1 MKKRDIYEIAIKLL
15 GIYVAFITLNQCK
28 DFLALLFFI
37 PAYKNVFDN
46 DWTILFSGF
55 VLIGTLLITYLLL
68 FKTQKIVK
76 LIAQPSDE
84 EIVNVQFSKKQ
95 LYQICLVLSG
105 ILTIVFSISEFIHVA
120 RNFSL
125 SLKDAGLQFNKI
137 HWVFPIVKVIVGV
150 LLVKFSVALSDYIND
165 KIK

>member
-37 PAYKNVFDN
+37 PDYKNVFDN

-105 ILTIVFSISEFIHVA
+105 ILTIVFSIWEFIDVA
-120 RNFSL
+120 RSFFL
-125 SLKDAGLQFNKI
+125 YLKDTGLQFNKI
-137 HWVFPIVKVIVGV
+137 HWLFPIVKAIIGG

>member
-37 PAYKNVFDN
+37 PDYKNVFDN

-125 SLKDAGLQFNKI
+125 SLKDTGLQFNKI

>member
-37 PAYKNVFDN
+37 PDYKNVFDN

-105 ILTIVFSISEFIHVA
+105 ILTIVFSIWEFIDVA
-120 RNFSL
+120 RSFFL
-125 SLKDAGLQFNKI
+125 YLKDTGLQFNKI
-137 HWVFPIVKVIVGV
+137 HWLFPIVKVIIGG